1 MAINET
7 VSDPALQRPRDRKA
21 SVVAV
26 YPGTFDPI
34 TLGHEDLVRR
44 AAVMFERVVIGV
56 AAGHHK
62 KAMFDLD
69 ERIAMA
75 RATVGEI
82 DGVAVVSFSG
92 LVVEFAAQQGARV
105 MLRGLRSSTDY
116 DYESQL
122 AGMNR
127 RLAPTIETVFLP
139 PGDAVQ
145 HISSTLVREIA
156 KLEGDVSTFVSAVVL
171 ARLQARVAELRAQEA
186 AR

>member
-1 MAINET
+1 MAANNKQP
-7 VSDPALQRPRDRKA
+7 VSAI
-21 SVVAV
+21 

-44 AAVMFERVVIGV
+44 VARLFDRIVVGV

-62 KAMFDLD
+62 RAMFELD

-75 RATVGEI
+75 QETVGKI
-82 DGVAVVSFSG
+82 SGVEVLPFSG
-92 LVVEFAAQQGARV
+92 LVVEFAAAQRACV

-127 RLAPTIETVFLP
+127 QLMPDIETVFLP
-139 PGDAVQ
+139 PGDTVQ

-156 KLEGDVSTFVSAVVL
+156 KLGGDVSSFVSSPVL
-171 ARLQARVAELRAQEA
+171 ERLEARVKATRVDA
-186 AR
+186 ASS